1 MFAKII
7 NIIFVENLKG
17 EKMKSNLLK
26 IVLSSVLLSIAWLGG
41 NGLTLFVALVPLLLV
56 SGSYDGSAR
65 SFWKMFGWT
74 TLCWTLWYVFT
85 VWGVWIAA
93 PVGVPA
99 ALFFGL
105 LYTATPVMLYH
116 FVSKRVPRSL
126 AYVVLVAGFIV
137 GEHIYNTSQ
146 ASFPWLNLGNGFAHG
161 FGPMLVQWYEW
172 TGVYGGTLWV
182 LLVNILLFEAI
193 TRGRGERRGMLI
205 GALVAFVLPIVVS
218 LTLYYTY
225 TPSERTMAVTVV
237 QPNIDPYTEKFSTS
251 QQQQTANLIE
261 LACRAPQGTELI
273 VMPETAIDESLVEG
287 EDMGSAS
294 TELLRK
300 VLTAKYPDADI
311 VAGAMTYRFYPGEAK
326 PSPTARRRGGP
337 WYDVYNSAL
346 SIDTTANIDISH
358 KSKLVIGVEMMPDWL
373 ILRPLYD
380 MIVDLGGTTG
390 QLGRDSERVVFSAAG
405 AKYATAICYES
416 IYGAHFA
423 EYVRGGAELMTVI
436 TNDGWW
442 GTSPIHRQHFDFS
455 RLRAIETRRA
465 IARSANTGISAI
477 ISPRGEVLHS
487 LGWDKRGVISADVPV
502 DTRQTIYTQYGD
514 LVVRICRYLLVLS
527 ALYYIAYRTRRK
539 DLLVDE
545 PQTNSPKRKK

>member
-1 MFAKII
+1 
-7 NIIFVENLKG
+7 
-17 EKMKSNLLK
+17 MKSNLLK

-193 TRGRGERRGMLI
+193 TRGRGERRGALI

-273 VMPETAIDESLVEG
+273 VMPETAIDESLVED

-300 VLTAKYPDADI
+300 VLTAKYPRCRYCGGCYDLSFLSGRGETFTY
-311 VAGAMTYRFYPGEAK
+311 GA
-326 PSPTARRRGGP
+326 PSR
-337 WYDVYNSAL
+337 
-346 SIDTTANIDISH
+346 
-358 KSKLVIGVEMMPDWL
+358 
-373 ILRPLYD
+373 RPL
-380 MIVDLGGTTG
+380 V
-390 QLGRDSERVVFSAAG
+390 
-405 AKYATAICYES
+405 
-416 IYGAHFA
+416 
-423 EYVRGGAELMTVI
+423 
-436 TNDGWW
+436 
-442 GTSPIHRQHFDFS
+442 
-455 RLRAIETRRA
+455 
-465 IARSANTGISAI
+465 
-477 ISPRGEVLHS
+477 
-487 LGWDKRGVISADVPV
+487 
-502 DTRQTIYTQYGD
+502 
-514 LVVRICRYLLVLS
+514 
-527 ALYYIAYRTRRK
+527 
-539 DLLVDE
+539 
-545 PQTNSPKRKK
+545 